1 MAFLEGRVQRLEQRI
16 NERRDGRSLGQNQKT
31 PEDEHH
37 QEDRQQPEFLSG
49 AHEGPKLSK
58 DGQMQL
64 LKLV

>member
-1 MAFLEGRVQRLEQRI
+1 MKAVPRRLEQRI
-16 NERRDGRSLGQNQKT
+16 DERRDGRGLGQDQQS

-49 AHEGPKLSK
+49 AHEGPKLSE
-58 DGQMQL
+58 DGQWQL